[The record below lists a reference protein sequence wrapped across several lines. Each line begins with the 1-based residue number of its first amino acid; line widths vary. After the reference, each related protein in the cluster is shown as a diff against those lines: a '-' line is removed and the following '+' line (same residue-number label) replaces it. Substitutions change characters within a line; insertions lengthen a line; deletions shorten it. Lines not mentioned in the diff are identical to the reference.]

1 MNNTLVIG
9 DIHGC
14 YAELQELLDQA
25 GLTSEGVI
33 IALGDIV
40 DRGPETP
47 EVVEF
52 FRSHLHA
59 SSLLGNH
66 ERKHIRAARGELQP
80 ALSQRIS
87 QKQLGEGYSEA
98 LIWLETFPL
107 FMELPDAVLV
117 HGYLEPGVALEAQ
130 RERVLCGTIGGDHYL
145 QAHYDRPWYELW
157 DGGKP
162 VIVGHL
168 DYLRNGAPLVYQ
180 DRVFGLDTSC
190 VHGGRLTGLVL
201 PEFRFVSVPS
211 RGDHWTALRQ
221 HYRIAKTAQ
230 DGTPKARIDFAQP
243 WDEGS
248 ERGLEKVLAY
258 VTAENER
265 LLAQLHDHSEFVKL
279 TPRQQAKAYSALIG
293 RSPVKPLLHLT
304 RRGELT
310 KEKARRILGDA
321 EQVEVDIDL
330 FGL

>member
-1 MNNTLVIG
+1 MINTLVIG

-25 GLTSEGVI
+25 DLNSEDMI

-40 DRGPETP
+40 DRSPETP

-59 SSLLGNH
+59 RSLLGNH

-87 QKQLGEGYSEA
+87 KLQLGEGYSGT

-130 RERVLCGTIGGDHYL
+130 RERVLCGMMGGDHYL
-145 QAHYDRPWYELW
+145 QTNYDRPWYELW

-162 VIVGHL
+162 VIVDHL
-168 DYLRNGAPLVYQ
+168 DHLRMGEPFVYQ

-211 RGDHWTALRQ
+211 RGDHWTVLRQ
-221 HYRIAKTAQ
+221 HYRIARTARAR
-230 DGTPKARIDFAQP
+230 TPKARIDFAQP

-248 ERGLEKVLAY
+248 ERNLEKVLAY
-258 VTAENER
+258 VTAENQR
-265 LLAQLHDHSEFVKL
+265 LLAQFQDKPEFVKL
-279 TPRQQAKAYSALIG
+279 T
-293 RSPVKPLLHLT
+293 
-304 RRGELT
+304 
-310 KEKARRILGDA
+310 ARRPSFLHNLANSSCSSAVRMLISATIPRTCGPK
-321 EQVEVDIDL
+321 QL
-330 FGL
+330 FNFSIPASVIRTCM